1 MAYGL
6 QIFRADGS
14 LKLDI
19 SDRLTRL
26 VQQGS
31 GVFSGTPVSYGVT
44 MTVAVPGLLPNSEWV
59 VVVSTARTEELK
71 GPTIYNGYFTVSNF
85 IYPGNNIFHYAV
97 FRR

>member
-31 GVFSGTPVSYGVT
+31 GVFSGTPVNYRVT
-44 MTVAVPGLLPNSEWV
+44 MTVPVPGLLPNSEWV
-59 VVVSTARTEELK
+59 VVVSTTRTEKLM
-71 GPTIYNGYFTVSNF
+71 GPTIYDGYFTVSNY
-85 IYPGNNIFHYAV
+85 IWLGDNIFRYAV